1 MKIMPNHMK
10 FLLGSKWET
19 PGPGSAL
26 LDSENMGVQDHQG
39 RAGVEGQTSTEQHRG
54 TSAFGQMAWLH
65 PCIMYESALT
75 GAKTEPKENVS
86 F

>member
-1 MKIMPNHMK
+1 M
-10 FLLGSKWET
+10 
-19 PGPGSAL
+19 
-26 LDSENMGVQDHQG
+26 QDHQG
-39 RAGVEGQTSTEQHRG
+39 RARVEGQTSTEQHRG
-54 TSAFGQMAWLH
+54 TSALGQMAWLH